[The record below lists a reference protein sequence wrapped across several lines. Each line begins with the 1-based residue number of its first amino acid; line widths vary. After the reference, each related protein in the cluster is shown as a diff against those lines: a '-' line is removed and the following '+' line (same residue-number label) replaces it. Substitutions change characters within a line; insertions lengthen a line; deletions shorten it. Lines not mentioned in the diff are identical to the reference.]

1 MKNIIYLCFLILFFN
16 SSKAQQ
22 NTISEDDERIHAF
35 VQERANLQE
44 ISSDDFKKTLVIDMK
59 SKWNL
64 SFSEVILKFIV
75 EKDRNISNLRVISEE
90 WKPTENDL
98 IQLNDLISEKGK
110 WNPAKYNDFNVR
122 SSLNIKLIFQ
132 Q

>member
-1 MKNIIYLCFLILFFN
+1 MKNVIYLCFLILFFN

-44 ISSDDFKKTLVIDMK
+44 ISSDDFKKTLMIDMK

-75 EKDRNISNLRVISEE
+75 EKDGNISNLRVISEE

>member
-1 MKNIIYLCFLILFFN
+1 MKIVIYLCFMILFSNFGFAQENLN
-16 SSKAQQ
+16 SP
-22 NTISEDDERIHAF
+22 EDRIHNF
-35 VQERANLQE
+35 VQQKANPSE
-44 ISSDDFKKTLVIDMK
+44 KNIDDYKKTLMVDMK

-75 EKDRNISNLRVISEE
+75 EKDGSISNLIVISEE
-90 WKPTENDL
+90 WKPTENDM

-110 WNPAKYNDFNVR
+110 WNPAKYKELNVR

>member
-1 MKNIIYLCFLILFFN
+1 MKNVIYLCFMILFSNFGFTQEN
-16 SSKAQQ
+16 LD
-22 NTISEDDERIHAF
+22 IPEDRIHNF
-35 VQERANLQE
+35 VQQKANPSE
-44 ISSDDFKKTLVIDMK
+44 KNIDDYKKTLMVDIK

-75 EKDRNISNLRVISEE
+75 EKNGNISNLRVISEE

-110 WNPAKYNDFNVR
+110 WNPAKYNDLNVR

>member
-44 ISSDDFKKTLVIDMK
+44 ISSDDFKKTLMIDMK

-75 EKDRNISNLRVISEE
+75 EKDGNISNLRVISEE